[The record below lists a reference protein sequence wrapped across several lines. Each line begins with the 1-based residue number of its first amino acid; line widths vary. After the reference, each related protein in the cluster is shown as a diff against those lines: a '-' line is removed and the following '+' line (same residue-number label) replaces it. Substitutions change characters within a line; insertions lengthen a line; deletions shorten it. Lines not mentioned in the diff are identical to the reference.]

1 MIGVS
6 IVSVV
11 VIMIAAIFSAKI
23 FVERNKEADQ
33 IVSQGEQKN
42 NQIQSADNAQTHAL
56 TSTEVAS
63 HNTADDCWMI
73 IDNKVYNFTAF
84 LAAHPGGAAVMTPYC
99 GKEATGPFN
108 TKDKNPAVSHTNT
121 AKSMLP
127 TYYVGTIGQASP
139 ASAQKP
145 INPTKQ
151 ISKLTFFRALTST
164 STPQN
169 NTSNQTSAY
178 TVAGIAGHNTT
189 SDCWIII
196 SSKIYNVTSYL
207 VQHPG
212 GVDAIAPYC
221 GKEATQAFQSKG
233 GRGGDHSSSAYRLLE
248 QFSIGDSASSSANSS
263 NVNQTADSQSQ
274 NTSSCQSGIPNS
286 ICSKYPGSSLIE
298 QEHEDDGRSAWKINF
313 QGQCRD
319 IKLNS
324 SGDMVE
330 DKNC

>member
-108 TKDKNPAVSHTNT
+108 TKDTNPAVSHTNS

-127 TYYVGTIGQASP
+127 TYYVGTIGQASQSR
-139 ASAQKP
+139 AT
-145 INPTKQ
+145 PTKQ
-151 ISKLTFFRALTST
+151 TGKLTFFRAP
-164 STPQN
+164 TPTTVSQN
-169 NTSNQTSAY
+169 RTVNLASSPY
-178 TVAGIAGHNTT
+178 TTAEIARHNTT
-189 SDCWIII
+189 SDCWVLI

-221 GKEATQAFQSKG
+221 GKEATQAFRSKG
-233 GRGGDHSSSAYRLLE
+233 GRGGDHSSSAYRLLA
-248 QFSIGDSASSSANSS
+248 QFLIGDSASSGANSS
-263 NVNQTADSQSQ
+263 NVNQTVDSQSQ